1 MPERNE
7 ASSGARLCE
16 EAKEVQLMPKSS
28 TVRRGG
34 FSTRSVHAGEQSDP
48 STGAVVTPI
57 YQTSTF
63 AFPSTKVLL
72 EVMRGKRKGNV
83 YTRWWN
89 PTNKAAED
97 KIAEL
102 ESGESALLFSS
113 GMAAISSMILTIV
126 RSGDHVVSMRNVYG
140 GTFEFMSEM
149 LPKAN
154 VEVTFVDAD
163 RPEEVK
169 GALKSNTKLVYL
181 ETPTNPTLKVV
192 DIRAVKRELRG
203 YRAKLAVD
211 NTYATPYNQQPL
223 KLGADVVV
231 HSATKYFGGH
241 ADVTAGVVVGDRRF
255 ISELY
260 ETRKLLGGV
269 LDPHAAWLLIRGLK
283 TLDLRMRRHNENGMK
298 VARFL
303 SKHSKIKEVFY
314 PGLPSHPQYAIAK
327 KQMRAFGGM
336 LSFIPRGNGSYA
348 SRVLDRLKMIKL
360 AASLGGVETLAC
372 QPWTLTHFYIPKSER
387 VKAGILDELVRLS
400 IGIED
405 PDDIIADLKQ
415 ALAA

>member
-1 MPERNE
+1 
-7 ASSGARLCE
+7 
-16 EAKEVQLMPKSS
+16 
-28 TVRRGG
+28 
-34 FSTRSVHAGEQSDP
+34 VHAGEETDP
-48 STGAVVTPI
+48 STGAVSIPI

-63 AFPSTKVLL
+63 AFPSTKILL

-102 ESGESALLFSS
+102 ESGEGALLFSS
-113 GMAAISSMILTIV
+113 GMAAISSTILTIV
-126 RSGDHVVSMRNVYG
+126 RSGDHVVSMRDVYG
-140 GTFEFMSEM
+140 GTYEFMDEF

-163 RPEEVK
+163 RPEDVK
-169 GALKSNTKLVYL
+169 DALKNNTRLVYL

-192 DIRAVKRELRG
+192 DIAAVKRELRG
-203 YRAKLAVD
+203 YRAKLVVD

-223 KLGADVVV
+223 RLGADVVV

-241 ADVTAGVVVGDRRF
+241 ADVTAGVVIGGRRF

-269 LDPHAAWLLIRGLK
+269 VDPFAAWLLIRGLK
-283 TLDLRMRRHNENGMK
+283 TLDVRMRRHNENGMK

-303 SKHSKIKEVFY
+303 SQHPNVKEVFY
-314 PGLPSHPQYAIAK
+314 PGLPSSRHFAIAK
-327 KQMRAFGGM
+327 KQMKGFSGM
-336 LSFIPRGNGSYA
+336 VSFIPRGNGRYA

-372 QPWTLTHFYIPKSER
+372 QPWMLTHFYIPKSER

-415 ALAA
+415 ALAV